1 MILKQIK
8 FQTEPDA
15 DIETVWMINSEQYQM
30 LVNYA
35 VNTLLKQG
43 LVKVMEMGEEEF
55 LKTGTDDERSEFLE
69 YLESTD
75 KKKMFQA

>member
-1 MILKQIK
+1 MILKEIK
-8 FQTEPDA
+8 FQSERDA

-35 VNTLLKQG
+35 VNTLLRQG

>member
-8 FQTEPDA
+8 FQSEPDA
-15 DIETVWMINSEQYQM
+15 DIETVWLINSEQYQM

-43 LVKVMEMGEEEF
+43 LVKVMKMGEEEF